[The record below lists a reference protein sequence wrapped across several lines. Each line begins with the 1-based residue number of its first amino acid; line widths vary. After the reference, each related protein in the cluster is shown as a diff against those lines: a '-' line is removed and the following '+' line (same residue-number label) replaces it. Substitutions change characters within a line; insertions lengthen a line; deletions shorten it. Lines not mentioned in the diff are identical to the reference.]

1 MFNANSQQNNL
12 NSLLQNPAS
21 FGGFVSYGTTKNL
34 KEHTEYKLRLIQ
46 GVRIGDRIQYVAALQ
61 SSNGGKVVGYLV
73 ENLAIGTWYY
83 QQFVQNVFLPT
94 DTGIIAV
101 DLSRLNEVAGTIQLV
116 KCRGRL
122 HLNWETF
129 EPEATLVNFVA
140 Q

>member
-61 SSNGGKVVGYLV
+61 SPNGGKVVGYLV

-83 QQFVQNVFLPT
+83 QQFVHNAFLPT
-94 DTGIIAV
+94 DAGIIAV
-101 DLSRLNEVAGTIQLV
+101 DLSRLNEVAGTIKLV